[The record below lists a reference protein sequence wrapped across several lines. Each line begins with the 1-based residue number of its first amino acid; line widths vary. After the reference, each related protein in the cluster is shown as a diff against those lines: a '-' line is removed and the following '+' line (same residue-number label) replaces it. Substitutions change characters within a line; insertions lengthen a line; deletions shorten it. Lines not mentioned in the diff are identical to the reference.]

1 VRSPATAEAARDPV
15 RRGTNSEAAMTMRK
29 PKPTLQSTV
38 ELPSEQLR
46 LMHITV
52 DPKPQGHDQQ
62 VTRGVGLPA
71 TRVLPQRGKATLH

>member
-1 VRSPATAEAARDPV
+1 
-15 RRGTNSEAAMTMRK
+15 MTTRK
-29 PKPTLQSTV
+29 PKPTLQSTI

-52 DPKPQGHDQQ
+52 DPKPQGRDQQ